1 MQQKNTVKSLKYS
14 KGIMFQAKIIGF
26 LGLSPILR
34 QPNGPVV
41 FDSYAFHH
49 SLHKLLKS
57 SSCVSSSA
65 KHNDGSL
72 KEVAVRSIWRFPKS
86 WGYPNSWIVYN
97 GKSFNKMD
105 DFVVAPFLETSNFA
119 LEASVF
125 FLIKL
130 VFKRSQCLYFDVFRY
145 WGPLRI
151 AWSLIS
157 DIKSGNYLCRS
168 RMNLAYILRYW
179 TNAVLSS

>member
-151 AWSLIS
+151 A
-157 DIKSGNYLCRS
+157 
-168 RMNLAYILRYW
+168 
-179 TNAVLSS
+179 

>member
-1 MQQKNTVKSLKYS
+1 MAKNCGAKKDVGTGWDIRILTQNFSEPGRWKLRNPRVKHMQQKNTLKSLKYS

-125 FLIKL
+125 FYKIG
-130 VFKRSQCLYFDVFRY
+130 FQTITMF
-145 WGPLRI
+145 
-151 AWSLIS
+151 
-157 DIKSGNYLCRS
+157 
-168 RMNLAYILRYW
+168 
-179 TNAVLSS
+179 VL